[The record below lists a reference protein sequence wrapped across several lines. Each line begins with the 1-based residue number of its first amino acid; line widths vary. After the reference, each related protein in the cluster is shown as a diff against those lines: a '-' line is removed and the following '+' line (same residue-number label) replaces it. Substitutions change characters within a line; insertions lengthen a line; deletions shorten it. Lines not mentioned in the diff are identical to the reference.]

1 MKKRII
7 AVVFSVLL
15 IGVGLLVYYGQSRNN
30 SEERSYSGTIEV
42 TQANLSFQA
51 AGRVMRVPVQEGQ
64 AVTTGQVL
72 AELDT
77 AELEARCD
85 QARANLERARAA
97 QAQLETALEISR
109 GALPEDVTRAQAGVA
124 SALSVLSDARKND
137 DRFSELYKRGVVTE
151 KERDSVH
158 LASENA
164 ARRLEEAEAV
174 LKQARANLKQITA
187 TAQNLAAAQAQ
198 VVSLEAVLTQSTI
211 QLSYA
216 ELRAPFAGI
225 VTNRAVEPGEVVSP
239 GREVM
244 TVADLSRVDLK
255 IFVDETAIGTVK
267 PGQEAQVRID
277 TFPEKTFAGKVA
289 YVSPEA
295 EFTPKIIQTRKER
308 VKLVYLVKVTIAN
321 PDLELKAGMPAD
333 AYLR

>member
-7 AVVFSVLL
+7 VVVFIGLL
-15 IGVGLLVYYGQSRNN
+15 IGVGLLVYYGQYRNKTK
-30 SEERSYSGTIEV
+30 ETAYAGTIEV
-42 TQANLSFQA
+42 TQANLSFQT
-51 AGRVMRVPVQEGQ
+51 AGRVQSVPAKEGQ
-64 AVTTGQVL
+64 AVTKGQVL
-72 AELDT
+72 AELDA
-77 AELEARCD
+77 AELQTRCD
-85 QARANLERARAA
+85 QARANLERARSA
-97 QAQLETALEISR
+97 QAQLETALEISK

-124 SALSVLSDARKND
+124 SARNVLSDARKND
-137 DRFSELYKRGVVTE
+137 ARYAELFKRGVVTE

-158 LASENA
+158 LAFENA

-174 LKQARANLKQITA
+174 LAQSRANLKKIAA
-187 TAQNLAAAQAQ
+187 TAQDIAAAKAQ
-198 VVSLEAVLTQSTI
+198 VAALEAALAQSTI

-216 ELRAPFAGI
+216 QLRAPFAGI

-244 TVADLSRVDLK
+244 TVADLSTVDLK
-255 IFVDETAIGTVK
+255 IFVDETAIGAVK
-267 PGQEAQVRID
+267 PGQKVDVRID
-277 TFPEKTFAGKVA
+277 TFPDKTFAGTVA

-321 PDLELKAGMPAD
+321 PNLALKAGMPAD